1 MGGIARGDSD
11 MSRPPNHLIALAGL
25 LLLAAL
31 GLASDEEDQILH
43 YSRSNPSN
51 FQFYNKQLQGL
62 KRQRPIYGVS
72 PLSSFQGYFRRPYRN
87 DRLQVIRLKRKDLL
101 QQNNGG
107 SLKVIRL

>member
-1 MGGIARGDSD
+1 MELLEVLGAGDC
-11 MSRPPNHLIALAGL
+11 NWLFE
-25 LLLAAL
+25 L
-31 GLASDEEDQILH
+31 GLFSATGLSDLELANENRYI
-43 YSRSNPSN
+43 N
-51 FQFYNKQLQGL
+51 FPTYFNNCLLYLGL